1 MFGSKKKAFAD
12 AIIMDNERASVEVL
26 RRRAKN
32 ANMKFWGIA
41 VSMGMVSTMV
51 LPYMSM
57 AAVAPSDSNVFTGQ
71 VIPGYSM
78 GGVQLAAFGVDI
90 NSWGQVNKDK
100 VVQTNYGV
108 WSGSRVANA
117 DKNLK
122 ASGTTVLESGE
133 KSADYELNS
142 QDKSIGWKGITGR
155 MGYSRSNPN
164 GLTSERSSSKQYD
177 VVAPY
182 RTVSDYNFWDR
193 QSVTSSGSASAS
205 VTVSLYADFVIIAL
219 DDQGRPHILTSP
231 DDATGGTS
239 NTAEAT
245 KHLFQIKNPTTA
257 DNAQAAKTTRAPSTS
272 STTSVPYY
280 VSLKDLFDAYGIN
293 EPADATIDTLM
304 EKVEKDPSKMASV
317 AKEKDLL
324 LGTEYSPNNID
335 VSKDGKSKAFNPY
348 PYSMVFERT
357 TNNGVVYSSIYD
369 NSEAYVYFAP
379 SSVYTQYIAL
389 RAEYEALLS
398 AYAADI
404 KKSDAQ
410 SGSMVFRLGYYLA
423 EMSILEAY
431 LNEALPQDMTRGYVG
446 PSENKAVLE
455 GNAAAGDGKIKG
467 DVTPT
472 TLKQNLYSSL
482 YYDYAVNSPNGREW
496 RQHETDAIM
505 DTLSVFGYWNKGNA
519 PGTGVMKG
527 YEAIDVQ
534 QRPTIFGVYRRDVVD
549 KGATIDEIKNTSD
562 AGIYV
567 PVYYP
572 IQQHVMVDSE
582 KVYRFQIINAFPY
595 ETLLDYIKNYGFS
608 QRVKFTFTT
617 EEKDS
622 IENFNSITE
631 ARNRVAQLAAQY
643 EAAES
648 TGLEDSN
655 IADLKGVDGKS
666 LQVTGGTA
674 SSSDDSIAVTAKRV
688 DAALMNYEA
697 SAMNSDNVHD
707 LFDVVRA
714 TRYLKYETWYRYYN
728 PLKSG
733 GGDND
738 LFVTRITPAVTT
750 YFPALLVNGYTA
762 AGGKDITGVATTT
775 NCSFNYF
782 AIPSFG
788 PCFASHTADDT
799 YYGVLNYELRP
810 FYAKGFITTLSE
822 TANVAAME
830 AYQASKEALEQLE
843 KEQAQEGVTINKNLA
858 ALYVM
863 GKRLAYVNAVK
874 YITSIRSWSGD
885 NIVEFVRKHTIT
897 PEEEVRQL
905 EETLGNK
912 TWSASK
918 VKTIDEVKALGSL
931 FDDDAALKS
940 TNNDKYGTLTDSS
953 ANPFSADGLFNFD
966 NSDCPELKEEGGDVT
981 ITVAA
986 NYLFSTIYESELN
999 KLLGSSGTYY
1009 WADINDIKQILETTT
1024 PTVSEGCPAYDPQE
1038 KYMYTVCF
1046 KGDITQHAADV
1057 ANNPGCRAVLIAAG
1071 TAVGAIFGPLGAAIG
1086 GATVAGVTAAV
1097 EPESINDS
1105 DITQAYVIQ
1114 MDACAAEL
1122 ATAVENLAKDAQLL
1136 TQAMPTKM
1144 QNCLAWADY
1153 QNSSDSEAQYQT
1165 DPSDNNVTI
1174 NLAVSTESDEY
1185 DPTKIKKA
1193 SDLAK
1198 YGMKMSAKNGE
1209 YQVVGTGSGSSSTTE
1224 GEDGEAT
1231 EAEAGTAASDIS
1243 GRMERGVEG
1252 STWTSSTQ
1260 PAVYTMSATIA
1271 RVSKMS
1277 VNTGTIYPYYGL
1289 ANGRLQSGTD
1299 QYAVLQ
1305 SHVIDYSSIAS
1316 GIAGDLSTRV
1326 RSQVVS
1332 IVEPQFAS
1340 LSDFG
1345 DIMGIFSAFL
1355 GETGTSM
1362 INGAASVFSSAMWPS
1377 KYTTAST
1384 TNGMSGAT
1392 AASVSYTA
1400 QDGITMNR
1408 TPAALGTFNPGT
1420 GEIDYASPS
1429 VIGNNQYMTTSTSQA
1444 SAAAG
1449 GNSGIAD
1456 TAGIILTIFSG
1467 MYKGIQTIA
1476 LSLVLVF
1483 IAFIAFRNFY
1493 AYTTGQDHSMIVA
1506 QTQLKGVLWRS
1517 IVALVM
1523 IGLPP
1528 MAGGTGFEGGNFIL
1542 LEVMGNI
1549 STFLSSI
1556 FVGDNGAG
1564 IMAIFTN
1571 VDVYES
1577 FGLDIFMWL
1586 LYFICCLLISLCFLI
1601 GFLFVVVLQ
1610 AIQCLFFFFGPVVWA
1625 LFVWPYSSTKADD
1638 NKTGPILTSITSKMN
1653 LGFLTGGSNAVGN
1666 VAPKGHIYQF
1676 ALLCVVS
1683 IAWSLIFWF
1692 IAQIFMI
1699 GAGASYSDA
1708 NTSTAAMLA
1717 SSSGYSTASMAVSH
1731 ASNAFF
1737 DLMFGAP
1744 AVKAARLLFTTL
1756 VCVVC
1761 FLLMGFLLVKFL
1773 FNQFQQTKGLGSD
1786 ILNGI
1791 KNGVAGAAAMGDA
1804 VGFRPDNM
1812 VIKRDADGKFQ
1823 GLQFKPS
1830 AAITKGGL
1838 AGGPGEDGMA
1848 KRHKLKDTS
1857 KQLKRAAR
1865 RVERGGALDDDMK
1878 KALAEQGID
1887 LNDKEKVSKKLR
1899 EMSKEKKQEAKAAA
1913 AEAPGRFH
1921 ALGMDSDGNYNA
1933 MRAIGGAAKI
1943 AQGLGSAAMNGTGAK
1958 GILDGLTQASAAMQ
1972 GVEIKNKNLEL
1983 DKENAVM
1990 EQAKAA
1996 AKQIADGK
2004 LTTDEELRALD
2015 PRVLKQLEAAGVIE
2029 EENGKFSQVTKEDPA
2044 LKAKTAISDIDK
2056 QIQKNLGIMRKN
2068 NEKVKATQNALAEA
2082 GLKTNTTLADGLNA
2096 LSEGYDN
2103 NRMGEIITQNHFLDD
2118 GDSTAKEKA
2127 MRYLN
2132 DMKYRHEVDSNT
2144 MALESAARLL
2154 GLGPIH
2160 GDSAEARNNYDQ
2172 AKRYVDAHSA
2182 MKTLCS
2188 ISSIENPA
2196 ERAQALQGAITDIAS
2211 GIGDIKDDAQ
2221 RHRQI
2226 EFAAGVPLP
2235 VPSQWNNILQ
2245 HVQDGVATDEEYQQY
2260 GALQIESM
2268 LTGKPIARPVE
2279 RSLNSTVEVLTDE
2292 LNSGRDI
2299 VLSDTLSSSIREGKD
2314 GSKNFNI
2321 DFGPLNKVG
2330 VTVAEV
2336 RSGMR
2341 HNMLETSPSA
2351 NKLAGILSQSTIEQS
2366 FDFIMDTFE
2375 ENKTLEDNIRT
2386 LNSDGVYKA
2395 MEDLLTEA
2403 VCKDPKI
2410 LALPDQDRAAA
2421 VRTGV
2426 DSLLNIM
2433 TGSLAQEAVQKTTNA
2448 MKMDASI
2455 EQHLMSSE
2463 AVGEVII
2470 GHMREE
2476 FGESSPIYKAIVAS
2490 DKKKPKDLR
2499 NLPEILALPIT
2510 DQNRY
2515 FAMFDVCTNKDAMHS
2530 REYIEADPMI
2540 NVHYSE
2546 DDVERYSKRI
2556 AADAKTI
2563 DAVGHLAGYGDK
2575 LSYAYESP
2583 ELYDCYVQAKKS
2595 SERELGRFDQ
2605 KAMKALDA
2613 MYSGATA
2620 QQMKAQ
2626 AVEKALYY
2634 YQTADYTKDF
2644 PEPIFAQELLLK
2656 APEGMRARLLDEQT
2670 RDKALHELAACV
2682 DSEAKE
2688 VIRENGDKV
2697 ANLFTKI
2704 DDEGLERVMQNVRRQ
2719 AESFDVADAIKK
2731 QMDASDKCDP
2741 LREDVKA
2748 QARRQRMNNN
2758 ARKSYEVPSAV
2769 NVLGT
2774 AEQLEPQQQAEKIGQ
2789 PTRGR
2794 GSEARKKAKTNT
2806 VQSGRGATGAGGNPI
2821 SRGAGR
2827 GTRSGTSQS
2836 NARNG
2841 GQGPVRR
2848 SGR

>member
-324 LGTEYSPNNID
+324 LGTEYSPNNSD

-482 YYDYAVNSPNGREW
+482 YYDYAVNSPNGEEW

-549 KGATIDEIKNTSD
+549 KGATIDEIKNASD

-655 IADLKGVDGKS
+655 IVDLKGVNGQS

-674 SSSDDSIAVTAKRV
+674 GDDDSISVTAKRV

-762 AGGKDITGVATTT
+762 AGGKDITGIATTT
-775 NCSFNYF
+775 NCSFDYF
-782 AIPSFG
+782 AVPSFG
-788 PCFASHTADDT
+788 PCFASHTSDDT

-830 AYQASKEALEQLE
+830 AYQASEEALEQLE
-843 KEQAQEGVTINKNLA
+843 KEQAQEGVTIDKNLA

-863 GKRLAYVNAVK
+863 GKRLAYVNTIK
-874 YITSIRSWSGD
+874 YITSNRSWAGD
-885 NIVEFVRKHTIT
+885 TLLDFIKSNGDAGDA
-897 PEEEVRQL
+897 EEYQQL
-905 EETLGNK
+905 ASK
-912 TWSASK
+912 TWAVDAIK
-918 VKTIDEVKALGSL
+918 NADEIKALGDM
-931 FDDDAALKS
+931 FTEDAVMV
-940 TNNDKYGTLTDSS
+940 TQNNDKYGKLVGDS
-953 ANPFSADGLFNFD
+953 ANPFKNEWFGIG
-966 NSDCPELKEEGGDVT
+966 SDKNNPELHEEGNDENKLKVN
-981 ITVAA
+981 AA
-986 NYLFSTIYESELN
+986 YLFSSLYERELN
-999 KLLGSSGTYY
+999 KILGSSGKYY
-1009 WADINDIKQILETTT
+1009 WDDMNKIKKILDKTT
-1024 PTVSEGCPAYDPQE
+1024 PSVTEGCPEYDARE
-1038 KYMYTVCF
+1038 KDIYTVCF
-1046 KGDITQHAADV
+1046 KATLEQHLADIV
-1057 ANNPGCRAVLIAAG
+1057 NNPGCRAVLIAGG
-1071 TAVGAIFGPLGAAIG
+1071 TALGALFGPAGAAIG
-1086 GATVAGVTAAV
+1086 GATAAGVTEAV
-1097 EPESINDS
+1097 APESMSDS
-1105 DITQAYVIQ
+1105 DIAQVYVAQ

-1185 DPTKIKKA
+1185 DPTKIKKK

-1209 YQVVGTGSGSSSTTE
+1209 YQVVGTGSGSSSTIE

-1429 VIGNNQYMTTSTSQA
+1429 VISNNQYMTTSTSQA

-1456 TAGIILTIFSG
+1456 TAGIVLTIFSG

-1549 STFLSSI
+1549 STFLSNI

-1577 FGLDIFMWL
+1577 IGLDIFMWL

-1601 GFLFVVVLQ
+1601 GWIFVCVLQ
-1610 AIQCLFFFFGPVVWA
+1610 AIQCLFFFFGPIVWA

-1699 GAGASYSDA
+1699 GAGASYSDT

-1756 VCVVC
+1756 VCVAC

-1865 RVERGGALDDDMK
+1865 RVERGGALGDDMK

-1921 ALGMDSDGNYNA
+1921 ALGMDSDGNYNR
-1933 MRAIGGAAKI
+1933 MRALGGAAKI

-1990 EQAKAA
+1990 EQVKAA
-1996 AKQIADGK
+1996 ADKISEGGLQ
-2004 LTTDEELRALD
+2004 TPEEIGALD
-2015 PRVLKQLEAAGVIE
+2015 PRVLKQLETAGLVKKNEKGEYTQTLGAAE
-2029 EENGKFSQVTKEDPA
+2029 
-2044 LKAKTAISDIDK
+2044 KAHDVMAKMDT
-2056 QIQKNLGIMRKN
+2056 QIQKNMGLIRKN
-2068 NEKVKATQNALAEA
+2068 NDKIAKTQNALAEA
-2082 GLKTNTTLADGLNA
+2082 GFETNATLADGLKA

-2103 NRMGEIITQNHFLDD
+2103 NRMGEVIAQNHFVDD
-2118 GDSTAKEKA
+2118 GDGTAKEKA
-2127 MRYLN
+2127 LRYLN
-2132 DMKYRHEVDSNT
+2132 DMDYRHEVDSNT
-2144 MALESAARLL
+2144 IALESAARLL
-2154 GLGPIH
+2154 GLGEIH
-2160 GDSAEARNNYDQ
+2160 GNSDAARHNL
-2172 AKRYVDAHSA
+2172 AKAQQYVAARPA
-2182 MKTLCS
+2182 MKELCGA
-2188 ISSIENPA
+2188 SSIENPV
-2196 ERAQALQGAITDIAS
+2196 ERARVLQKSISSIAA
-2211 GIGDIKDDAQ
+2211 GIGHIEDAEQ

-2226 EFAAGVPLP
+2226 EIATGVPIP
-2235 VPSQWNNILQ
+2235 APSQWNSIIQN
-2245 HVQDGVATDEEYQQY
+2245 VQNGTATHEEYLQY
-2260 GALQIESM
+2260 GAIQIESM
-2268 LTGKPIARPVE
+2268 LKGEAIVRPAE
-2279 RSLNSTVEVLTDE
+2279 RSLDTAVATLNKANSEMGVIMHDSLKHSTKE
-2292 LNSGRDI
+2292 
-2299 VLSDTLSSSIREGKD
+2299 KD
-2314 GSKNFNI
+2314 GVKEFAINI
-2321 DFGPLNKVG
+2321 GALDSVG
-2330 VTVAEV
+2330 ATVAGV
-2336 RSGMR
+2336 RSTMQV
-2341 HNMLETSPSA
+2341 NMTGKTNAAKELQAKLDTS
-2351 NKLAGILSQSTIEQS
+2351 
-2366 FDFIMDTFE
+2366 
-2375 ENKTLEDNIRT
+2375 TLEQGFEILASQFDASRSLNENIT
-2386 LNSDGVYKA
+2386 AINEAGTYSIA
-2395 MEDLLTEA
+2395 EDLLTDI
-2403 VCKDPKI
+2403 VKKDPKI
-2410 LALPDQDRAAA
+2410 LALSKEKRAKAIRES
-2421 VRTGV
+2421 VNQM
-2426 DSLLNIM
+2426 LNVM
-2433 TGSLAQEAVQKTTNA
+2433 TGSIATEAITQATTA
-2448 MKMDASI
+2448 MTKDSQIASEI
-2455 EQHLMSSE
+2455 MGSE
-2463 AVGEVII
+2463 AVGDII
-2470 GHMREE
+2470 KEKFREE
-2476 FGESSPIYKAIVAS
+2476 LNEDHPIYKAIIES
-2490 DKKKPKDLR
+2490 DAKTPADMKDL
-2499 NLPEILALPIT
+2499 PAIKELPIKE
-2510 DQNRY
+2510 QNDY
-2515 FAMFDVCTNKDAMHS
+2515 FVMFDTFTNKDAMHS
-2530 REYIEADPMI
+2530 KEYIEAEPMI
-2540 NVHYSE
+2540 AVHYSE
-2546 DDVERYSKRI
+2546 SDIDLYQRQV
-2556 AADAKTI
+2556 ATDAKVI
-2563 DAVGHLAGYGDK
+2563 DAVGVMAGYGDN
-2575 LSYAYESP
+2575 LSYAYETP
-2583 ELYDCYVQAKKS
+2583 DLFNYYIQAN
-2595 SERELGRFDQ
+2595 EDNTLGHFDEA
-2605 KAMKALDA
+2605 AMRALDNIYNGTSA
-2613 MYSGATA
+2613 VEL
-2620 QQMKAQ
+2620 KAQ
-2626 AVEKALYY
+2626 IVEKALYHY
-2634 YQTADYTKDF
+2634 NGDHTNEF
-2644 PEPIFAQELLLK
+2644 PDPVIGQELLLK
-2656 APEGMRARLLDEQT
+2656 APEGIRDRLSNEKT
-2670 RDKALHELAACV
+2670 KAAALQELAQLSPDAYNAIQD
-2682 DSEAKE
+2682 DS
-2688 VIRENGDKV
+2688 DKV
-2697 ANLFTKI
+2697 VALFTTA
-2704 DDEGLERVMQNVRRQ
+2704 DDEGFDRIMTSVREK
-2719 AESFDVADAIKK
+2719 AMPCDVADAIKSELIDDGK
-2731 QMDASDKCDP
+2731 Y
-2741 LREDVKA
+2741 DVYRDDVAAK
-2748 QARRQRMNNN
+2748 ARRRAQKKNLDKAKTSTPRF
-2758 ARKSYEVPSAV
+2758 
-2769 NVLGT
+2769 LGGDISENLPKHQGANSEGEAT
-2774 AEQLEPQQQAEKIGQ
+2774 SGGNRSNRSSQTRIEK
-2789 PTRGR
+2789 
-2794 GSEARKKAKTNT
+2794 RKKAAQFGTG
-2806 VQSGRGATGAGGNPI
+2806 SGQPI
-2821 SRGAGR
+2821 PNGAGR

-2836 NARNG
+2836 NARRTSNVRNG
-2841 GQGPVRR
+2841 GQGKIPPRR
-2848 SGR
+2848 NGR